1 MQGALV
7 KRDGF
12 LRICSTPRMHLTV
25 SLQVY
30 LMLFYV
36 KIIVFISLLQAAKA
50 LWVTILRFMGD
61 LPEPRYATENPDNTP
76 VMTKINKT
84 LSRNFV
90 NSKEYKDAERE
101 IQVSETV

>member
-1 MQGALV
+1 
-7 KRDGF
+7 
-12 LRICSTPRMHLTV
+12 MHLTV

>member
-1 MQGALV
+1 M
-7 KRDGF
+7 
-12 LRICSTPRMHLTV
+12 
-25 SLQVY
+25 
-30 LMLFYV
+30 
-36 KIIVFISLLQAAKA
+36 FISLLQAAKA

-61 LPEPRYATENPDNTP
+61 LPEPRYVTENPDKIP

-101 IQVSETV
+101 IQVNETV

>member
-1 MQGALV
+1 M
-7 KRDGF
+7 KRGGF
-12 LRICSTPRMHLTV
+12 LRICSTPRMHLTM

-30 LMLFYV
+30 LMLFYT

-50 LWVTILRFMGD
+50 LWITILRFMGD
-61 LPEPRYATENPDNTP
+61 LPEPRYTTENPDNTP
-76 VMTKINKT
+76 IMTKINKT

-101 IQVSETV
+101 IQVSGTV

>member
-1 MQGALV
+1 MLV
-7 KRDGF
+7 KVDGF
-12 LRICSTPRMHLTV
+12 LRICSTPRMHLTM

-30 LMLFYV
+30 LMLFYM

-61 LPEPRYATENPDNTP
+61 LPEPRYATENTDNTP

-84 LSRNFV
+84 LNRNFV
-90 NSKEYKDAERE
+90 NTKEYRDAERE

>member
-1 MQGALV
+1 
-7 KRDGF
+7 
-12 LRICSTPRMHLTV
+12 
-25 SLQVY
+25 
-30 LMLFYV
+30 MLFYI
-36 KIIVFISLLQAAKA
+36 KIIVFVTLLQAAKA

-61 LPEPRYATENPDNTP
+61 LPEPRYDTEKPDNIP

>member
-1 MQGALV
+1 
-7 KRDGF
+7 
-12 LRICSTPRMHLTV
+12 MHLTM

-30 LMLFYV
+30 FVLFYI
-36 KIIVFISLLQAAKA
+36 KIITFISLLQAAKA
-50 LWVTILRFMGD
+50 LWITILRFMGD
-61 LPEPRYATENPDNTP
+61 LPEPRYATENSDNTP
-76 VMTKINKT
+76 IMTKINKT